1 MVQTATTIVLTAGS
15 FLLLAYWFRYT
26 CLLILSA
33 KTTQDYAGEVAAA
46 NQMSFLEVQALL
58 REAGPVD
65 LDQLSTSLERDFT
78 LVSNLIQNA
87 SGGDA
92 EFRVEDRMLQMNY
105 SSARFLFKTVGRFS
119 PAVARHTLDEMSTV
133 ISHFANAMGERA
145 AMGSAA

>member
-1 MVQTATTIVLTAGS
+1 MFETATTILIIIGSVLLFG
-15 FLLLAYWFRYT
+15 YWFRYT

-33 KTTQDYAGEVAAA
+33 KTTRDYACEVAAA

-65 LDQLSTSLERDFT
+65 LDQLSASLERDFR
-78 LVSNLIQNA
+78 LVSNLIHNA
-87 SGGDA
+87 NGGNA

-105 SSARFLFKTVGRFS
+105 SSARFFLKTAGRFS
-119 PAVARHTLDEMSTV
+119 PAMARHALDEMTTV

-145 AMGSAA
+145 AVGAAA